1 MTDGKIEIEG
11 LYEAKDLWRSALNH
25 YFSLSSLYFSFWSLV
40 LYGFFLTFL
49 FLKGNS
55 GVSHFVDVVLS
66 SIVFVIVYG
75 LVMTYLSFARTRELK
90 WGKYKFIIS
99 NEKVEISTQSFASQI
114 NWDFFVRINETKHY
128 FVLLSKIGQK
138 TLLPKR
144 FFRDSEQLAEFK
156 NLIHSKMGEKVYL
169 KKSKENLGLK

>member
-11 LYEAKDLWRSALNH
+11 FYEAKDFWRSALNY
-25 YFSLSSLYFSFWSLV
+25 YFSLSSLYFSFWSLI
-40 LYGFFLTFL
+40 LYGLFLTFL
-49 FLKGNS
+49 FLKGNA
-55 GVSHFVDVVLS
+55 GVSHFVNVILS
-66 SIVFVIVYG
+66 SIAFVILYG
-75 LVMTYLSFARTRELK
+75 LVMAYLAFGKTRELK

-128 FVLLSKIGQK
+128 FVLLSKAGQK

-156 NLIHSKMGEKVYL
+156 NLIRSKLGEKVYL